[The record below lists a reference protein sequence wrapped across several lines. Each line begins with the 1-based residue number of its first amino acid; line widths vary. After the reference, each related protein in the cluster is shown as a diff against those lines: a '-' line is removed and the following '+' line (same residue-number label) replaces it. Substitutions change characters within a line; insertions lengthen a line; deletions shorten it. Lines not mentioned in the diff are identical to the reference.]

1 MRPSRRGSTL
11 IERCKQEA
19 LLQAA
24 SMIDRSLQ
32 AASGA
37 LDEAERSARSV
48 ARRMQLSDAL
58 AALGRHAPV
67 LRSEFPRL
75 MMQGVETALRQ
86 DADEAVGR
94 RSGSEESILAL
105 LDDAEIN
112 RFVEASRLQQTAMPV
127 IDRALGQLDSL
138 MSSVRG
144 LPVVRADLNP
154 FRPDVLCTALMRAL
168 EALPEPVEIRSHWI
182 RALSKPFADDMLALY
197 KALNALLEEQGVEQ
211 ARYRLKLSEGG
222 GGGGGGGGGHLGVPG
237 GQADAS
243 VGAEG
248 AMAAGGGFAG
258 GPWAAAAGPGF
269 AAQPG
274 SMPAAGA
281 AGGALSAAGAA
292 LHPQAGHPVF
302 VPRMDQLARARP
314 VSGAAVMREFLYG
327 PQWIEAHD
335 EPLPEG
341 YYEAVQAEMS
351 RLGHL
356 DPVDDD
362 PFARQLELEQRRAQD
377 VMARA
382 PRAVHVDAALEPE
395 AWGELASA
403 QARTRTLMQ
412 LKAQAKRISQ
422 VLGLDAVRALINQVA
437 GDERVLAPVR
447 EAFVALEPA
456 LLRMALDHPRF
467 FGEDDHPARVM
478 IEAIAQRSF
487 KYNDEFDPD
496 FERFM
501 QPLREAVRG
510 LVDNPAIAPRD
521 FEACQQALEA
531 TWQTLDEGEQ
541 QARER
546 VQGSMEFAQE
556 RQVLADR
563 IAWEFSLRSD
573 MDGVPNAVADFLY
586 RDWSL
591 VLAHAQLTAT
601 GGKLDPGGYL
611 AVVSDL
617 LWSVNPNQAMRQ
629 PARLFEIIPGLLR
642 TLRSGLTM
650 LGKEPAETQAF
661 FDALIRYHDPVLR
674 LRRARSARDV
684 EESGFARLNDVN
696 DAADTIPLESEPVP
710 LERAAPRKAEQPW
723 LARHER
729 EAAGFEDTGPL
740 DDDDSDLAPDTW
752 LDGEAPAP
760 AAEAPPERREDEAAA
775 DLAPTPR
782 LAEPMPEALS
792 PADLRSRISA
802 EVARWRRGD
811 WVDLY
816 VGGVWRRAQLSWTSD
831 NGALFMFVS
840 HGGLAHSMTRRTCER
855 LLRQRHLHPV
865 NIDPVVER
873 ALRELSEAAQAELEN
888 PPPQQEPASPAA
900 PVADPAV

>member
-1 MRPSRRGSTL
+1 MPPNRRSTSL
-11 IERCKQEA
+11 IERSKQEA
-19 LLQAA
+19 LLQAT
-24 SMIDRSLQ
+24 SMIERCLQ

-48 ARRMQLSDAL
+48 ARRMQLSDAH

-67 LRSEFPRL
+67 LRTEFPRL
-75 MMQGVETALRQ
+75 MMQGIDKALRE
-86 DADEAVGR
+86 DEQEAQR
-94 RSGSEESILAL
+94 RRAGSEESILAL

-154 FRPDVLCTALMRAL
+154 FRPDVLCTALMQTL
-168 EALPEPVEIRSHWI
+168 EALPESVDIRSHWI
-182 RALSKPFADDMLALY
+182 RALSRPFADEMLSLY
-197 KALNALLEEQGVEQ
+197 EALNGLLEEQGVEQ
-211 ARYRLKLSEGG
+211 ARYRLKLTEGG
-222 GGGGGGGGGHLGVPG
+222 GGGGGHGGSGAPGAPG
-237 GQADAS
+237 GQGGS
-243 VGAEG
+243 PGSPGGAEG
-248 AMAAGGGFAG
+248 HGTDGQLALVPM
-258 GPWAAAAGPGF
+258 
-269 AAQPG
+269 
-274 SMPAAGA
+274 AGA
-281 AGGALSAAGAA
+281 MDGSLSAAGMQT
-292 LHPQAGHPVF
+292 HPVAGHPAF
-302 VPRMDQLARARP
+302 MPRMDQLARARP
-314 VSGAAVMREFLYG
+314 ASGAAVMCEFLYG

-335 EPLPEG
+335 EPLPER
-341 YYEAVQAEMS
+341 YYQAVEAEMS
-351 RLGHL
+351 RLGRL
-356 DPVDDD
+356 GPVDDD
-362 PFARQLELEQRRAQD
+362 PFARQLELEQRRSQD

-382 PRAVHVDAALEPE
+382 PRAVHVDAALESE
-395 AWGELASA
+395 EWGELASA

-437 GDERVLAPVR
+437 SDGRVLAPVR

-487 KYNDEFDPD
+487 KYNDEFAPA

-501 QPLREAVRG
+501 QPLREAVLE
-510 LVDNPAIAPRD
+510 LVEHPAITPKD
-521 FEACQQALEA
+521 FQACQQALEA
-531 TWQTLDEGEQ
+531 AWQELDAGEQ

-601 GGKLDPGGYL
+601 GAKLDPGGYL

-617 LWSVNPNQAMRQ
+617 LWSVNPRQAMRQ

-684 EESGFARLNDVN
+684 EESGFARLSDEL
-696 DAADTIPLESEPVP
+696 DTIPLESEPAP

-740 DDDDSDLAPDTW
+740 DDDDDPALPPRAWLA
-752 LDGEAPAP
+752 GEAPAS
-760 AAEAPPERREDEAAA
+760 AAEASPAMHEGEAAA
-775 DLAPTPR
+775 RGARAPRPV
-782 LAEPMPEALS
+782 EPVPETLS
-792 PADLRSRISA
+792 AADLRSRISA

-811 WVDLY
+811 WVDLH

-873 ALRELSEAAQAELEN
+873 ALRELSEAAQAELE
-888 PPPQQEPASPAA
+888 QTSQTEVASP
-900 PVADPAV
+900 PDSVADPVG